1 MPDVVAI
8 ALRFL
13 HIMFAIAWVGAVIFG
28 VVVLRVVMPKVEPP
42 SRKAVLLRL
51 LPVNLRY
58 VPLTATFTI
67 TFGVLLYAY
76 LDYFNPVNIDALL
89 RVKLLLVAL
98 FLAVGTLSFGMAVPL
113 RAGRKILGHLQEA
126 QCTHMPVMGALQKQ
140 FNLGQIIAMALLL
153 VVLGLMVAAP
163 RV

>member
-1 MPDVVAI
+1 VPDVVAI

-113 RAGRKILGHLQEA
+113 RASTDEA
-126 QCTHMPVMGALQKQ
+126 CQRHQCRAVTAGPSSRSATSGPTSSRSRA
-140 FNLGQIIAMALLL
+140 
-153 VVLGLMVAAP
+153 
-163 RV
+163 R